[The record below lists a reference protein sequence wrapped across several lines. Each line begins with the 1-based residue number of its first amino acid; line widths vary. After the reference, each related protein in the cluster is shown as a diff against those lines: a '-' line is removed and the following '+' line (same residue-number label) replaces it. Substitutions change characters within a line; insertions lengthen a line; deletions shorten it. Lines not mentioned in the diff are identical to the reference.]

1 MASTGVAMLFL
12 LLALVQEAPAPQEA
26 KASLQSCE
34 MTAKGWVCHY
44 QIPSVTIVR
53 PLEPSEGDSPVPPR
67 PVEASPPKPIEAPA
81 TDSAEAVRQTRLI
94 AKCADAT
101 WKSLCLPGER
111 KEARVLRDAAVA
123 AAALNGKVTTL
134 LSEQRC
140 DEAVKVAL
148 EGGNMALAREA
159 RDFCAPSR

>member
-1 MASTGVAMLFL
+1 MFFL

-26 KASLQSCE
+26 RASLQSCE

-53 PLEPSEGDSPVPPR
+53 PLEQSESGTAAPPPAELVSPR
-67 PVEASPPKPIEAPA
+67 PSDASTGE
-81 TDSAEAVRQTRLI
+81 SAEAARQTRLI
-94 AKCADAT
+94 AKCADAN
-101 WKSLCLPGER
+101 WLSLCLPGER
-111 KEARVLRDAAVA
+111 KEARVLRDAAIA
-123 AAALNGKVTTL
+123 ASTLRGKVTTL
-134 LSEQRC
+134 LSQQRC

-159 RDFCAPSR
+159 REFCAASR